1 MDNMTSMIAPTHA
14 PMTAPTHAS
23 SEFSLAD
30 YLRPNDTVLVG
41 QAAAEP
47 HELVAQLINAS
58 QQIANL
64 TVVCGYALSDD
75 WKRVTRGK
83 PRVATYSA
91 HGPLRSLARSGE
103 IDILPNHY
111 SHFERL
117 VTTGAFQPDVILL
130 QLPPADPDGYH
141 SFGTSVDYVAK
152 AAQAAPAAAPAGTAD
167 RPGPVI
173 IAEINENMPSTRTK
187 WRLHRSQITAWFATD
202 RPLEGTPARA
212 LSDIDHAIARNVASV
227 VPDGASIQLGIGA
240 LATAIGR
247 ALREHRE
254 LRVRSGLVGDWLL
267 DLDASGA
274 LASGEDACVAGMA
287 LGSVELY
294 EFVARHDRIRFVP
307 ITDLTASE
315 AVASCDPFIAVNS
328 ALEVDL
334 LGQVNS
340 EVVGGQYIG
349 ALGSQVDTFR
359 ATRIASSGLAIVAM
373 PARGPKGGPQIVSA
387 LSGPVTSLQSDID
400 MVITEYGVADLQGTT
415 VAERA
420 ERLIGIAAPEH
431 RDALRE
437 ARRS

>member
-1 MDNMTSMIAPTHA
+1 MTTPT
-14 PMTAPTHAS
+14 PTSCAI
-23 SEFSLAD
+23 SLAD
-30 YLRPNDTVLVG
+30 YLRPHDTVLVG

-47 HELVAQLINAS
+47 HELVAQLIDAS
-58 QQIANL
+58 QEISDL

-75 WKRVTRGK
+75 WKRVTRSK
-83 PRVATYSA
+83 LRVATYSA
-91 HGPLRSLARSGE
+91 HGPMRGLARSGE

-130 QLPPADPDGYH
+130 QLAPADADGYH

-152 AAQAAPAAAPAGTAD
+152 AAQRAPAAAATGSVVRAG
-167 RPGPVI
+167 PIV
-173 IAEINENMPSTRTK
+173 IAEINDNMPATRSR
-187 WRLHRSQITAWFATD
+187 WRLHHTQITASFTTD
-202 RPLEGTPARA
+202 RALEGTPARA
-212 LSDIDHAIARNVASV
+212 PTDIDWAIARNVASV
-227 VPDGASIQLGIGA
+227 VPDGASVQLGIGA

-247 ALREHRE
+247 ALCEHRE

-267 DLDASGA
+267 DLDAAGA
-274 LASGEDACVAGMA
+274 LADAEDACIAGMA
-287 LGSVELY
+287 LGSHSLY
-294 EFVARHDRIRFVP
+294 DFVARHDRIRFMP

-315 AVASCDPFIAVNS
+315 AVSSCDPYIAVNS

-340 EVVGGQYIG
+340 EVAGGKYIG

-359 ATRIASSGLAIVAM
+359 ATRMASSGLAIVAM
-373 PARGPKGGPQIVSA
+373 PARSPTGAPQIVSA

-415 VAERA
+415 AAERA
-420 ERLIGIAAPEH
+420 GRLIEIAAPEH
-431 RDALRE
+431 RDALCA